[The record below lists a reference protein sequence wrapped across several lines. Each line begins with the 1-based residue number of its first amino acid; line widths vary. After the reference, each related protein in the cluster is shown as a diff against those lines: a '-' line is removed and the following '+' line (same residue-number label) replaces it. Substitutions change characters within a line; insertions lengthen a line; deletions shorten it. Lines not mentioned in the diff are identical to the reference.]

1 MRKLVSLFCALSI
14 VTFALACGDAAGP
27 QPIASGAWNASTTGM
42 SLQFTV
48 NAAADGITDIAYTF
62 SGLQCGGTTLSSG
75 TITASQTPA
84 WPIVNRQFQITQSS
98 APTIDITGTF
108 GDDGITVSG
117 TWDWLTCSGTWT
129 GSH

>member
-1 MRKLVSLFCALSI
+1 
-14 VTFALACGDAAGP
+14 
-27 QPIASGAWNASTTGM
+27 M

-48 NAAADGITDIAYTF
+48 NAGATGITEIEYTF

-75 TITASQTPA
+75 SITVSQSPP
-84 WPIVNRQFQITQSS
+84 WPIANREFEITRTSD
-98 APTIDITGTF
+98 PTIDITGTF
-108 GDDGITVSG
+108 GDDGSTVSG